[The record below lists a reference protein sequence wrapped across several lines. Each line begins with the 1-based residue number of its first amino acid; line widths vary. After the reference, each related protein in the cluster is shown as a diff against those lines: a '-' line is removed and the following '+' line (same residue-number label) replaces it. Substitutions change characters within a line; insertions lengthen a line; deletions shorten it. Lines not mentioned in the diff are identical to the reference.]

1 MMVAHGH
8 SLDAIRGYTLAQ
20 VSAFISSIERQ
31 ERERRLGDAIAAR
44 MAQADGTDWKV
55 YVKGLRRGG

>member
-1 MMVAHGH
+1 MVAHGH
-8 SLDAIRGYTLAQ
+8 ALDAIRGYTLSQ
-20 VSAFISSIERQ
+20 VSAFIGSIERQ

-44 MAQADGTDWKV
+44 MAQADGKAWKA